1 MGAMKTKPKKRIL
14 WDDLR
19 VSVYGPRDL
28 QHNKTVCGCVEDLM
42 STFAL
47 VIKHCLKDC
56 ADESP
61 VLKRFRVKVER

>member
-1 MGAMKTKPKKRIL
+1 MKTRSKKRIL

-19 VSVYGPRDL
+19 VSVYGPRGL
-28 QHNKTVCGCVEDLM
+28 QHNKSVRGCVEDLM

-47 VIKHCLKDC
+47 VIQQCLKDC
-56 ADESP
+56 AEESP